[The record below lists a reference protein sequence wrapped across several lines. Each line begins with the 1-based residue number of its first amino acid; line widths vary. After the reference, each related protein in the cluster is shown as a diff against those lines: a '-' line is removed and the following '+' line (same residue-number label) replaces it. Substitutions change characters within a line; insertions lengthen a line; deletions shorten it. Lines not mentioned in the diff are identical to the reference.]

1 MARGYRRRMDE
12 TAQRMGRTVSGN
24 LEIPI
29 DLQQLSGPFGP
40 WTHNDKVEFHH
51 LCKEAQEWWV
61 RLSPA
66 DVLDLQDAV
75 SDFVRRRTIRQW
87 MFRIFWAATTGFG
100 AVYVAGERLLKFLQA
115 IGGGTFD
122 LTSIL
127 QAVRGFIGL

>member
-1 MARGYRRRMDE
+1 
-12 TAQRMGRTVSGN
+12 MGRQPRRGLKDAATNYRDGE
-24 LEIPI
+24 EIPEAFRAMA
-29 DLQQLSGPFGP
+29 GPFGP
-40 WTHNDKVEFHH
+40 WTQNDKVEFHH

-66 DVLDLQDAV
+66 DVRDLQDAV

-100 AVYVAGERLLKFLQA
+100 AVYVAGERLLKFLEA
-115 IGGGTFD
+115 IGGGSFD

-127 QAVRGFIGL
+127 QGLRGWLNL